1 MLVQV
6 TSPMPRRNRL
16 SNGSSSIMTLPKK
29 LPWTAAESRQASPP
43 TGPTARKVECARQQR
58 PLQCLATNT
67 YNQTSENSRT
77 EDRSSLSQVLIRLAV
92 ALVLAAVVVVLSV
105 TPAHAQAGSTNAPTS
120 ILDEYKSLEGQWVS
134 KLLGAAQRLFVLLA
148 GIEVIWS
155 FTLLAL
161 EKADFQLLT
170 AAIIRKIMWIGIFYA
185 LLLYGV
191 TPDGGGWI
199 PAILNSFQL
208 LGQNASSVG
217 PLGPS
222 AIVGF
227 GVNTAVDLLSAAS
240 DAGFL
245 TNMGNALTLVFCA
258 VVIFIAYLAIA
269 IQFVVALVE
278 SYLVIGGACILLG
291 FGGSR
296 WTAPYVERS
305 LAYSVSVGLK
315 ILILYLLVGAGM
327 TLSQGWAQ
335 VALGIGSSAE
345 PARTG
350 FDLAAAAIMFLA
362 VCWMSPKLASAIL
375 GGASVLTGGD
385 LAAVGVGLAA
395 GTATVAMAG
404 AAMAASGTGA
414 LGKVQ
419 SASAAANGAPTGRG
433 PTTGGTSGA
442 PSTSPS
448 SPIGGGSGGASA
460 AIPSSSNQPSP
471 PARGGAS
478 SASQQPSPPSVTRN
492 LIGLAERAFAAA
504 EQTSAV
510 TRSALTNLRIP
521 HDAGGHAP
529 PTIPTGHGEG

>member
-1 MLVQV
+1 MPVQV
-6 TSPMPRRNRL
+6 MSQMPQGNQ
-16 SNGSSSIMTLPKK
+16 SSSGSESIAILQRKLGKIVIASKPQSPLTGVIRPKD
-29 LPWTAAESRQASPP
+29 AFA
-43 TGPTARKVECARQQR
+43 R
-58 PLQCLATNT
+58 PLPALRYLGTSTSRLTSRNSNRQFCDRHRGAVRLLFRACACLTT
-67 YNQTSENSRT
+67 
-77 EDRSSLSQVLIRLAV
+77 VL
-92 ALVLAAVVVVLSV
+92 VVIALSV
-105 TPAHAQAGSTNAPTS
+105 TAAHAQAGSTNAPTS

-227 GVNTAVDLLSAAS
+227 GVNTSVDLLSAAS

-245 TNMGNALTLVFCA
+245 TDMGTALTLVFCA
-258 VVIFIAYLAIA
+258 VVIFVAYVAVA

-278 SYLVIGGACILLG
+278 SYLVVGGGVILLG

-296 WTAPYVERS
+296 WTAPYVERYV
-305 LAYSVSVGLK
+305 AYSISVGLK

-335 VALGIGSSAE
+335 VALGIGASAE

-350 FDLAAAAIMFLA
+350 FDLAAAAVMFLA

-375 GGASVLTGGD
+375 GGATTLTGGD
-385 LAAVGVGLAA
+385 LAAVGVGL
-395 GTATVAMAG
+395 GAG
-404 AAMAASGTGA
+404 AAAVAMTGAAIAHSSTGA
-414 LGKVQ
+414 LSKVQ
-419 SASAAANGAPTGRG
+419 SASAAANAPGSGRG
-433 PTTGGTSGA
+433 PSGGGTFGGL
-442 PSTSPS
+442 PSPS
-448 SPIGGGSGGASA
+448 SPSASGKEGGGPGAFPSG
-460 AIPSSSNQPSP
+460 SSQPP
-471 PARGGAS
+471 PPQR
-478 SASQQPSPPSVTRN
+478 
-492 LIGLAERAFAAA
+492 
-504 EQTSAV
+504 
-510 TRSALTNLRIP
+510 
-521 HDAGGHAP
+521 
-529 PTIPTGHGEG
+529 

>member
-1 MLVQV
+1 L
-6 TSPMPRRNRL
+6 L
-16 SNGSSSIMTLPKK
+16 
-29 LPWTAAESRQASPP
+29 
-43 TGPTARKVECARQQR
+43 
-58 PLQCLATNT
+58 
-67 YNQTSENSRT
+67 
-77 EDRSSLSQVLIRLAV
+77 LAV
-92 ALVLAAVVVVLSV
+92 ALIISFSIAVV
-105 TPAHAQAGSTNAPTS
+105 HAQTGSTNAPTS
-120 ILDEYKSLEGQWVS
+120 ILDEYKRLEGQWIS

-148 GIEVIWS
+148 GIEVVWS

-227 GVNTAVDLLSAAS
+227 GVNTSVDLLSAAS

-245 TNMGNALTLVFCA
+245 TNMGTALTLVFCA
-258 VVIFIAYLAIA
+258 VVIFLAYIAVA

-278 SYLVIGGACILLG
+278 SYLVIGAGVILLG

-296 WTAPYVERS
+296 WTAPYVERY

-335 VALGIGSSAE
+335 VALGIGNSAE

-350 FDLAAAAIMFLA
+350 FDLAAAAVMFLA
-362 VCWMSPKLASAIL
+362 VCWMAPKLASAIL

-395 GTATVAMAG
+395 GTATFAMAG

-419 SASAAANGAPTGRG
+419 TASAAANSPSNGRG
-433 PTTGGTSGA
+433 PSGGSA
-442 PSTSPS
+442 PGVLSTSPPS
-448 SPIGGGSGGASA
+448 LSGGGASA
-460 AIPSSSNQPSP
+460 ALPPIASNQPSP
-471 PARGGAS
+471 PARGGAA
-478 SASQQPSPPSVTRN
+478 SATAQPSPPTRGSS
-492 LIGLAERAFAAA
+492 LIGLAQRVFTGA
-504 EQTSAV
+504 EGTSAT
-510 TRSALTNLRIP
+510 TRAVLRNLRIP
-521 HDAGGHAP
+521 HDGGGHAP

>member
-1 MLVQV
+1 MNDYSSV
-6 TSPMPRRNRL
+6 SRRL
-16 SNGSSSIMTLPKK
+16 I
-29 LPWTAAESRQASPP
+29 
-43 TGPTARKVECARQQR
+43 V
-58 PLQCLATNT
+58 
-67 YNQTSENSRT
+67 NSLC
-77 EDRSSLSQVLIRLAV
+77 SVIVS
-92 ALVLAAVVVVLSV
+92 VVVLLSV
-105 TPAHAQAGSTNAPTS
+105 AVVQAQTGSTNAPTS
-120 ILDEYKSLEGQWVS
+120 LLDEYKALEGQWIS

-170 AAIIRKIMWIGIFYA
+170 AAIIRRIMWVGIFYA

-227 GVNTAVDLLSAAS
+227 GVNTSVDLLSAAS

-245 TNMGNALTLVFCA
+245 TNMGTALTLVFCA
-258 VVIFIAYLAIA
+258 VVIFIAYVAVA

-278 SYLVIGGACILLG
+278 SYLVIGAGVILLG

-296 WTAPYVERS
+296 WTAPYVERY
-305 LAYSVSVGLK
+305 LAYAVSVGLK

-335 VALGIGSSAE
+335 VALGIGNSEE

-350 FDLAAAAIMFLA
+350 FDLAAAAVMFLA
-362 VCWMSPKLASAIL
+362 VCWMAPKLASAIL

-385 LAAVGVGLAA
+385 FAAVGVGLAA
-395 GTATVAMAG
+395 GTASLAMAG
-404 AAMAASGTGA
+404 AGMGASGTGA

-419 SASAAANGAPTGRG
+419 SASAAANDRG
-433 PTTGGTSGA
+433 PSGGGRTGASSGNSS
-442 PSTSPS
+442 PGPS
-448 SPIGGGSGGASA
+448 SGGGSGVSA
-460 AIPSSSNQPSP
+460 ALPSVSSQPSP
-471 PARGGAS
+471 PSRGGVGPGGQ
-478 SASQQPSPPSVTRN
+478 QQPSPPSFGRSLV
-492 LIGLAERAFAAA
+492 GLAERAFRAA
-504 EQTSAV
+504 EQTSAA
-510 TRSALTNLRIP
+510 TGAALRKVRIP
-521 HDAGGHAP
+521 HDGGGHAP